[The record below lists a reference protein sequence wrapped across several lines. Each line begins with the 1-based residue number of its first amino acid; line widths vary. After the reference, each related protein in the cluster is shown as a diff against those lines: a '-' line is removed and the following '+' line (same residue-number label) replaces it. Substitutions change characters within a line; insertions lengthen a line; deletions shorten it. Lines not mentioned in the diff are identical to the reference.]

1 MRGQSKKAFGDM
13 SVLVRLEDGVLRL
26 TLQEQVFTA
35 AMGAALLHELKRDDV
50 KCFLIDGIDPMFCS
64 GGTASAEVF
73 QFRDWITKPV
83 VCAVQGAALG
93 AGLALVANAHV
104 AVAAQGT
111 SFGCTEIRTGGWP
124 VGFAAIRKA
133 IGERRALELAM
144 SGRVFGAPEALQ
156 MGLVHEIAPAFE
168 YDDRAEAIARHLA
181 SQPLAGRLPVNGL

>member
-1 MRGQSKKAFGDM
+1 M

-26 TLQEQVFTA
+26 TLREQVFSA
-35 AMGAALLHELKRDDV
+35 SMASELLRELHRTDV
-50 KCFLIDGIDPMFCS
+50 QCFLIDGVDPMFCS
-64 GGTASAEVF
+64 GGVEGLSVEVF
-73 QFRDWITKPV
+73 QFREWITKPV

-124 VGFAAIRKA
+124 VGFEAIRKA

-168 YDDRAEAIARHLA
+168 YDDRAEAVARHLA
-181 SQPLAGRLPVNGL
+181 SQPLAGRLPVSGP

>member
-1 MRGQSKKAFGDM
+1 M
-13 SVLVRLEDGVLRL
+13 SILVRAEGEVLRL
-26 TLQEQVFTA
+26 TLTA
-35 AMGAALLHELKRDDV
+35 SLFSAGMAEDLLRELHRTDV
-50 KCFLIDGIDPMFCS
+50 QCFLIDGTDPMFCS
-64 GGTASAEVF
+64 GASGDLDVPVF
-73 QFRDWITKPV
+73 QFREWITKPV

-93 AGLALVANAHV
+93 PGLALVANAHV

-124 VGFAAIRKA
+124 IGFQAIRAA

-181 SQPLAGRLPVNGL
+181 SQPLGGRLPVIGS